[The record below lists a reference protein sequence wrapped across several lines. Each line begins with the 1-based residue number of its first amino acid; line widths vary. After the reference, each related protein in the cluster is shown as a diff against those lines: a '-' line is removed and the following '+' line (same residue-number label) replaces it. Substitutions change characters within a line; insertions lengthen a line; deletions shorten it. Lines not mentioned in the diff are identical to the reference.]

1 MGLKELIGRNLRQPK
16 DFIGKIIGILMN
28 KGNDSMNRF
37 TLNILDP
44 KKDDHILEIGFGNGK
59 YISEIAQVTQNGF
72 VAGIDYS
79 ETMVAR
85 ARKRNMSL
93 IKQGIVDKEKLEKL
107 DVTKNGF
114 RLFEPEEVVQLVKN
128 AGFNDVQL
136 KSVQDKK
143 LDVNCVIAIK

>member
-16 DFIGKIIGILMN
+16 GFIGKIIGILMN

-128 AGFNDVQL
+128 VGFNDVQL
-136 KSVQDKK
+136 KSVQDKN
-143 LDVNCVIAIK
+143 LNVNCVIAIK

>member
-16 DFIGKIIGILMN
+16 GFIGKIIGILMN

-44 KKDDHILEIGFGNGK
+44 KKDDHIPEIGFGNVK

-136 KSVQDKK
+136 KSVQDKN
-143 LDVNCVIAIK
+143 LNVNCVIAIK

>member
-16 DFIGKIIGILMN
+16 GFIGKIIGILMN

-93 IKQGIVDKEKLEKL
+93 IKQGIIDKEKLEKL

-136 KSVQDKK
+136 KSVQNKN
-143 LDVNCVIAIK
+143 LNVNCVIAIK

>member
-16 DFIGKIIGILMN
+16 GFIGKIIGILMN

-128 AGFNDVQL
+128 VGFNDVQL
-136 KSVQDKK
+136 KSVQSKN
-143 LDVNCVIAIK
+143 LNVNCVIAIK